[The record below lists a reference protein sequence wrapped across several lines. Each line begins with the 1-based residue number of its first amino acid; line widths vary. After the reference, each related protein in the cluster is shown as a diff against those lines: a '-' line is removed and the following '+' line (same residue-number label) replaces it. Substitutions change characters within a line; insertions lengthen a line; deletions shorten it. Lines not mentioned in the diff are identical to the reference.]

1 MKRTYYSITQEAKEA
16 DIYIFGD
23 ITSYPYKAG
32 DYSAGSLIR
41 EINDLDV
48 EVINVHVDCYGGS
61 VKEGWG
67 IYNALKNHKAQ
78 VNTYADGFVA
88 SAALYPFLAG
98 SNRYASNVS
107 AFYLH
112 EASTYASG
120 YASDLREA
128 ADDIEKIT
136 EIGIQAFVETTG
148 ASEEKIKELMRKET
162 WLRPSE
168 ALELRIATAI
178 MGIDLSRGHSQS
190 VRQAIVQ
197 TLIAKQQ
204 DPAEPT
210 PPVPTN
216 VLKKFFA

>member
-1 MKRTYYSITQEAKEA
+1 MNKPYYSITQQAREA

-32 DYSAGSLIR
+32 DHSAGSLVRAIQ
-41 EINDLDV
+41 ELDAD
-48 EVINVHVDCYGGS
+48 VINVHIDCYGGS

-67 IYNALKNHKAQ
+67 IYNALKQCKAI

-98 SNRYASNVS
+98 VNRYASSVS

-136 EIGIQAFVETTG
+136 NVGIQAFVETTG
-148 ASEEKIKELMRKET
+148 TSEEKIKDLMQKES
-162 WLRPSE
+162 WLDPNE
-168 ALELRIATAI
+168 ALNLGIATAI
-178 MGIDLSRGHSQS
+178 TGVVKSQGYTQS
-190 VRQAIVQ
+190 VRQSIIQA
-197 TLIAKQQ
+197 LRSEKK
-204 DPAEPT
+204 PENN
-210 PPVPTN
+210 PVPTN
-216 VLKKFFA
+216 TLRKFFA